1 MKLYF
6 QILKCDATL
15 TSTMYLQIDEFRVT
29 GNASVETLDFKL
41 RETIIKDVT
50 QETLN
55 DLSLFAAEFL
65 QNILTEILKIGI
77 MMPKMKGV
85 MLKNPR

>member
-77 MMPKMKGV
+77 TMPKMKGV
-85 MLKNPR
+85 MLKNPK

>member
-1 MKLYF
+1 
-6 QILKCDATL
+6 
-15 TSTMYLQIDEFRVT
+15 MYLQIDEFRVT

-77 MMPKMKGV
+77 TMPKMKGV
-85 MLKNPR
+85 MLKNPK

>member
-1 MKLYF
+1 
-6 QILKCDATL
+6 
-15 TSTMYLQIDEFRVT
+15 MYLQIDEFRVT

-85 MLKNPR
+85 MLKNPK

>member
-1 MKLYF
+1 
-6 QILKCDATL
+6 
-15 TSTMYLQIDEFRVT
+15 MYLQIDEFRVT

-77 MMPKMKGV
+77 TMPKMKGV

>member
-1 MKLYF
+1 
-6 QILKCDATL
+6 
-15 TSTMYLQIDEFRVT
+15 MYLQIDEFRVT